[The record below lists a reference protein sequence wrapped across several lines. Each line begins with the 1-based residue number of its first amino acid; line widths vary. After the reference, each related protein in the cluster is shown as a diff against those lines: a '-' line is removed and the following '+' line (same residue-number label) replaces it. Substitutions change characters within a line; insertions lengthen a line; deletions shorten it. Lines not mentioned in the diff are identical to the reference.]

1 MPGLDACGR
10 SPVPFPTA
18 GFPSQPT
25 APVHHWKLSQMT
37 GRSLAVFAG
46 TMNSLQQWKIFPGIK
61 DLPAVSQAMGRT
73 WSTFK
78 EKLDLCS

>member
-1 MPGLDACGR
+1 MPGLEACGR
-10 SPVPFPTA
+10 SPVPLPTA

-37 GRSLAVFAG
+37 EGSVVVFAG
-46 TMNSLQQWKIFPGIK
+46 TMNSLWQWKIFPGMK
-61 DLPAVSQAMGRT
+61 DLPAVSQAMGRA

-78 EKLDLCS
+78 EMLDLSS